1 MSFFLKAR
9 DMFKEAGYQNIG
21 MDHFVKSS
29 DSLFFA
35 SEQGLLHRNFQGYCT
50 RSTTGQVYA
59 FGSSAISQLDN
70 AYLQNTHITSD
81 YMEKVKRQEMTE
93 VRVHPLTEN
102 EKIWRNMIERLMCNN
117 ALKINEIEKKALGER
132 WNRLCAL
139 EKEGL
144 LTKINDD
151 EIRTTTLG
159 SLVIRYLVSVID
171 PLLENQESE
180 GVFSKTI

>member
-1 MSFFLKAR
+1 
-9 DMFKEAGYQNIG
+9 
-21 MDHFVKSS
+21 
-29 DSLFFA
+29 
-35 SEQGLLHRNFQGYCT
+35 
-50 RSTTGQVYA
+50 
-59 FGSSAISQLDN
+59 
-70 AYLQNTHITSD
+70 
-81 YMEKVKRQEMTE
+81 MEKVKKQEMTE

-117 ALKINEIEKKALGER
+117 ALKINEIEKKVLGER

>member
-1 MSFFLKAR
+1 
-9 DMFKEAGYQNIG
+9 
-21 MDHFVKSS
+21 
-29 DSLFFA
+29 
-35 SEQGLLHRNFQGYCT
+35 
-50 RSTTGQVYA
+50 VYA

-70 AYLQNTHITSD
+70 AYLQNTHVTSD
-81 YMEKVKRQEMTE
+81 YMEKVKKQEMTE

-144 LTKINDD
+144 LTKIKDD

>member
-1 MSFFLKAR
+1 
-9 DMFKEAGYQNIG
+9 
-21 MDHFVKSS
+21 
-29 DSLFFA
+29 
-35 SEQGLLHRNFQGYCT
+35 
-50 RSTTGQVYA
+50 
-59 FGSSAISQLDN
+59 
-70 AYLQNTHITSD
+70 
-81 YMEKVKRQEMTE
+81 
-93 VRVHPLTEN
+93 
-102 EKIWRNMIERLMCNN
+102 MIERLMCNN